1 MWAISFLNL
10 VFNAILKSLLFEIN
24 SKETVIIMMMEME
37 LIVLVLRA
45 AIMYAVY
52 RRHQL
57 QIHLHTLFVDIMIIS
72 YTIKRFKTI
81 HLISLYN
88 VQ

>member
-45 AIMYAVY
+45 SDPSAYPIC
-52 RRHQL
+52 
-57 QIHLHTLFVDIMIIS
+57 
-72 YTIKRFKTI
+72 
-81 HLISLYN
+81 
-88 VQ
+88 